1 MSDVDSRPF
10 AMLPKFES
18 QMPDAKLTS
27 KLEDTDCSTESSDD
41 EEFRVDDDDSDESNS
56 SSTSE

>member
-1 MSDVDSRPF
+1 MSDVDSF
-10 AMLPKFES
+10 AMLPKFGS

-27 KLEDTDCSTESSDD
+27 KLEEDTDSTESSDD

>member
-10 AMLPKFES
+10 AKFES

-27 KLEDTDCSTESSDD
+27 KLEEDTDCSTESSDD